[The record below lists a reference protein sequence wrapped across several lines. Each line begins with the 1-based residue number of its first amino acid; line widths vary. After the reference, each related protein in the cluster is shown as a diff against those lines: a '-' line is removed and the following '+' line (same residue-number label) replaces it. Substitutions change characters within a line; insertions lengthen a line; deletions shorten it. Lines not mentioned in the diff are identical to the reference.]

1 MNNNSYQKPEF
12 RKDGFH
18 CSFCGIYANHDWKNL
33 FLAER
38 LDYGNEW
45 KPISISSQCDHCK
58 RYALWIPSEGGEWH
72 MVYPRKMLSPLAHSD
87 MPGLV
92 KALYEEARSISDQ
105 SPRAAAALLRC
116 ALERLTEHL
125 GEKDGSLYAR
135 IGNLAQKG
143 LPKMVLKALDIVR
156 ITANEGGSHCGEIDL
171 TGKDGKEVVDKLF
184 LLVNFIVEKTITE
197 PKEVTMMFLDLPESK
212 KDGVRNRD
220 NKHEKKIEN
229 E

>member
-1 MNNNSYQKPEF
+1 MNNNSYQKPEVE
-12 RKDGFH
+12 KDGFH
-18 CSFCGIYANHDWKNL
+18 CPFCDVYANHAWQDIHLGDSTIVK
-33 FLAER
+33 
-38 LDYGNEW
+38 
-45 KPISISSQCDHCK
+45 SSKCSHCK
-58 RYALWIPSEGGEWH
+58 EYALWVDRWVSGWD
-72 MVYPRKMLSPLAHSD
+72 MVYPRKMLSPQAHAD
-87 MPGLV
+87 MPMPV

-125 GEKDGSLYAR
+125 GEKDVSLYER

-143 LPKMVLKALDIVR
+143 LPETVLKALDIVR

-171 TGKDGKEVVDKLF
+171 TGEDGKEVVDKLF
-184 LLVNFIVEKTITE
+184 WLVNFIVEKTITE